1 MHIEKVKPDISGP
14 SNNTNEEIVIRGV
27 LVEVC
32 NSAFCELTKENIL
45 SIPNLANVSQVGS
58 NKVPSYFLQQ
68 L

>member
-1 MHIEKVKPDISGP
+1 MHIERVKPDFSGP
-14 SNNTNEEIVIRGV
+14 NDTNEETVIRGV

-32 NSAFCELTKENIL
+32 NSAFRELTKGNIL